1 MSASVR
7 EDAHHAERD
16 DHGGEMPITR
26 TGRDFFEGR
35 RIRGWGTDWLWVL
48 PVLLG
53 HGHRSGPILKEPN
66 GSREYAFLF

>member
-1 MSASVR
+1 MLFKSRSQPGVAEV
-7 EDAHHAERD
+7 DA
-16 DHGGEMPITR
+16 R